1 MSFSLLKLYQ
11 QPIKLQVS
19 IEVRRE
25 KQMGIKEKEE
35 GKTQVR
41 RGQTKNSVG
50 FGGEGGGLDT

>member
-25 KQMGIKEKEE
+25 KQMGIKEKEGGNY
-35 GKTQVR
+35 GKEI
-41 RGQTKNSVG
+41 KNNFNG
-50 FGGEGGGLDT
+50 KI